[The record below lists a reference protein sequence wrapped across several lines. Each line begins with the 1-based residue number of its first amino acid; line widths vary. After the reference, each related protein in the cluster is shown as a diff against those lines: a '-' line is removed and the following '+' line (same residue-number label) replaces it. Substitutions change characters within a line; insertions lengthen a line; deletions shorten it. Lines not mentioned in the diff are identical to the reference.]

1 MSAIGFYTSTF
12 EVYVEEVNLR
22 LDWAVRGKQRTLG
35 WKAHGE

>member
-22 LDWAVRGKQRTLG
+22 LDVTPRVTENLN
-35 WKAHGE
+35 